1 MRSEIRWVRRGEEVK
16 LREREMVALVLGERS
31 EVRVRSFEVCMMEGI
46 GLVVFLVVAMGELNM
61 EVAGEEII

>member
-1 MRSEIRWVRRGEEVK
+1 VKVRE
-16 LREREMVALVLGERS
+16 REREMAGLGERS
-31 EVRVRSFEVCMMEGI
+31 EVRERSFEVCMMEGI

>member
-1 MRSEIRWVRRGEEVK
+1 MRSEIRWERRGEEVK
-16 LREREMVALVLGERS
+16 VREREREMAGLGERS
-31 EVRVRSFEVCMMEGI
+31 EVRERSFEVCMMEGI